1 MKYLH
6 LFCVVICVLF
16 SSSAMYMAYNRSASH
31 HYTVAI
37 VDSDKVVNG
46 SLALQ
51 DTQRQ
56 IREHTH
62 KLQQEFEKELE
73 KVKPSQE
80 EFDLLSEEAKREK
93 AEQFS
98 KYAAQARDDYAKKG
112 SDLEESYKNSVD
124 SIFNKIK
131 EVTKKIAENEK
142 IDLVLFISSQNSILY
157 SKDRVDLSD
166 KVLQN
171 INKVMPKFDVK

>member
-1 MKYLH
+1 MKHLH

-16 SSSAMYMAYNRSASH
+16 SSSAIYMAYNRSVSH
-31 HYTVAI
+31 HHTVAI

-51 DTQRQ
+51 DVQQQ
-56 IREHTH
+56 IREQND

-131 EVTKKIAENEK
+131 EVAKKIAESEK
-142 IDLVLFISSQNSILY
+142 VDLVLFVSSKNLVLY

-166 KVLQN
+166 QVLKN
-171 INKVMPKFDVK
+171 VNKAMPKFVVK